1 MPVST
6 AGYALQKLRCP
17 AKIVFL
23 LLFAGRYI
31 HDIADEWRTLLAAAR
46 LRGFRAR
53 TSFHTYRTLAS
64 LLGILLLR
72 GLDRARRVHE
82 AMLLRGF
89 QQRFFCVTPFRAHA
103 RDALFSAFMA
113 RL

>member
-1 MPVST
+1 MT
-6 AGYALQKLRCP
+6 LRMNGARCLP
-17 AKIVFL
+17 RQ
-23 LLFAGRYI
+23 GC
-31 HDIADEWRTLLAAAR
+31 AAF
-46 LRGFRAR
+46 GAR

-103 RDALFSAFMA
+103 RDALFSAFMGA
-113 RL
+113 ALIVLCRLEFR